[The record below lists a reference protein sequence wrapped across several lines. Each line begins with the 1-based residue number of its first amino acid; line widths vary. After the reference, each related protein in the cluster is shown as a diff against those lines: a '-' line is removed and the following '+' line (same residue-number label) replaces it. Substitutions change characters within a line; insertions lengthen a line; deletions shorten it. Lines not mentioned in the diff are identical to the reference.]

1 MELRDEQRQ
10 ELLPPQGQSDTRKV
24 VDTTWDTSRAGGGR
38 GLNTRLLFSL
48 ALQSPIRSSHS
59 SNPMEK
65 TLERGPGKC
74 SSQVLSSGSL
84 EPWKL
89 SKAQVLIFYWETES
103 QGSRS
108 ERKREW
114 RHGSMEK
121 HLPHWGYASLGRT
134 LPHWAQ
140 LSLTRSL
147 DRLLR
152 LFIGTKKGEKCI
164 HSCYSIFC
172 FPRSTFVHRK
182 WRYLMPLGSYWGSQS
197 PCPVRWIFLRFGSSE
212 GGEAAVGL
220 IAPAVVSAM
229 EAVLDPS
236 DSSTGERAT
245 WGCLKMTQ

>member
-1 MELRDEQRQ
+1 M
-10 ELLPPQGQSDTRKV
+10 
-24 VDTTWDTSRAGGGR
+24 SRAGGGR
-38 GLNTRLLFSL
+38 GLNMRLLFSL

-65 TLERGPGKC
+65 TLEREPGKC

-140 LSLTRSL
+140 LNLTRSGQTSQTVNWGKE
-147 DRLLR
+147 RRKMYTLL
-152 LFIGTKKGEKCI
+152 LFYSLLPTVNICSQEVTLPDASRQLLGQPESL
-164 HSCYSIFC
+164 SC
-172 FPRSTFVHRK
+172 
-182 WRYLMPLGSYWGSQS
+182 
-197 PCPVRWIFLRFGSSE
+197 
-212 GGEAAVGL
+212 
-220 IAPAVVSAM
+220 
-229 EAVLDPS
+229 
-236 DSSTGERAT
+236 
-245 WGCLKMTQ
+245 